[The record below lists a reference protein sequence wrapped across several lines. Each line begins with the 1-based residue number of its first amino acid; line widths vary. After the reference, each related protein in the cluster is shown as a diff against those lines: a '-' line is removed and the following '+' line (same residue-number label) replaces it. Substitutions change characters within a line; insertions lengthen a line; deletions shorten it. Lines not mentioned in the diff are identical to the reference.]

1 MTQSNV
7 GWRTSQRVLAALLSA
22 AFVVSLGFGVVLPVL
37 PAMVERLT
45 GTSDP
50 ATVARHVGLLT
61 AAYVAAPLAVAI
73 LWGRLSDSIGR
84 RPILIAGLVGFAATL
99 AATAL
104 APNLAVLYAGRI
116 LNGGFAAA
124 VAPTILAF
132 IADIEPDDDRRAQEF
147 AAVGMASIAGFF
159 FGPMLGGFAAG
170 WSAGS
175 SAPGSGPFLLAAGLA
190 AISAACIGTLLS
202 KERAVAEEPNSPE
215 QPGTVPLP
223 GKLRLLLLAVAAAVG
238 LGAFEVGLTL
248 RGGDGAMTSAEL
260 AIMFA
265 TCSAVMFA
273 VQAIVFSPFVKA
285 DATRWLI
292 APAFAAM
299 ALGLALVPG
308 IVTFAGVLATVA
320 VVAASAGLISPLLS
334 YWVAKRSLL
343 SRGVGLGIQSAAVS
357 LGQSVGAAG
366 AGLLFGVNGQENAAF
381 FAAAV
386 IAALAAMA
394 SLNLPRQ
401 LAQMPADN
409 PSGRRTTVV
418 TKTSRWAR
426 PD

>member
-1 MTQSNV
+1 MTQLNASL
-7 GWRTSQRVLAALLSA
+7 RISQWVLASLLAA
-22 AFVVSLGFGVVLPVL
+22 AFVVSLCFGVVLPVL
-37 PAMVERLT
+37 PATVARLA
-45 GTSDP
+45 GTSDS
-50 ATVARHVGLLT
+50 AAIARHVGLLT

-84 RPILIAGLVGFAATL
+84 RPILIAGLLGFAITL

-104 APNLAVLYAGRI
+104 ASNLAVLYAGRI

-124 VAPTILAF
+124 VVPTVLAF
-132 IADIEPDDDRRAQEF
+132 IADVEADDDRRAKAF

-170 WSAGS
+170 WSGAS
-175 SAPGSGPFLLAAGLA
+175 SLPGSGPFLLAASLA
-190 AISAACIGTLLS
+190 AISAAGIGTLLS
-202 KERAVAEEPNSPE
+202 NERAAADGPKLPE
-215 QPGTVPLP
+215 QRSTAPLP
-223 GKLRLLLLAVAAAVG
+223 GKLQLLVLAVASAVG

-248 RGGDGAMTSAEL
+248 RSGDGAMTSADL

-285 DATRWLI
+285 AATRWLI

-299 ALGLALVPG
+299 ALGLVLVPG
-308 IVTFAGVLATVA
+308 IVGFGGVLAAVA
-320 VVAASAGLISPLLS
+320 LVAASAGLISPLLS
-334 YWVAKRSLL
+334 YWVAKRSAR

-357 LGQSVGAAG
+357 LGQSIGAAG
-366 AGLLFGVNGQENAAF
+366 AGLLFGLNGQEGTAF
-381 FAAAV
+381 FAAAAIV
-386 IAALAAMA
+386 ALAAIA

-401 LAQMPADN
+401 LAPTPADN
-409 PSGRRTTVV
+409 PSNRRPAAA
-418 TKTSRWAR
+418 TKSSRRAR